1 VALWLLAALFGV
13 IGLLIV
19 GQLLARLSFLEAA
32 EYGTVPLAALALVAA
47 GWLAAAAVI
56 AVLPGEAATRN
67 AAARVLR
74 SE

>member
-1 VALWLLAALFGV
+1 MSGK
-13 IGLLIV
+13 IM
-19 GQLLARLSFLEAA
+19 
-32 EYGTVPLAALALVAA
+32 ALALVAA

-67 AAARVLR
+67 RAARVLH